1 MKLLK
6 KILKAI
12 NDFNQKQWLL
22 VSIITTTI
30 GIWFP
35 FIVGFLGE
43 KLHLIYIDDSGNKQF
58 TILGIFLTLMSIIW
72 SLLSSL
78 SQRYYDY
85 RVGRLGI
92 TEENIDNTENVYCT
106 LNFSNASIVEK
117 GVSAKLKCIDKLY
130 TKSINMVNYPVK
142 KPCETL
148 TFIISEITST
158 LSKLLTSKSYN
169 VREHDLNVNIYYRFP
184 LDQDVSWHR
193 AHNIKQEKGL
203 KIEELLSPN
212 STFFQAMNS
221 TQKYAFYN
229 DKHEAY
235 LNNRYIPDSEDI
247 RIKGKIEG
255 SIACF
260 IYSLSEN
267 GNKYIEFMVTIAT
280 YGKKFSK
287 KNSEDEN
294 QNIAYNLKKN
304 VFAEYEMLIKSALA
318 DLYITHLLAQ
328 QTSQAET
335 E

>member
-1 MKLLK
+1 MNLLK
-6 KILKAI
+6 KILKAV
-12 NDFNQKQWLL
+12 NNFNQRQWLW
-22 VSIITTTI
+22 VSIITTTT

-35 FIVGFLGE
+35 FVIGFFGE
-43 KLHLIYIDDSGNKQF
+43 KLHFVYVNDSGDKQF
-58 TILGIFLTLMSIIW
+58 TVLGAVLTLLSIVW

-85 RVGRLGI
+85 RVEKLGI
-92 TEENIDNTENVYCT
+92 TEENIDNTENVYST
-106 LNFSNASIVEK
+106 LNFSSVSIVER
-117 GVSAKLKCIDKLY
+117 GVSAKLKCIEQLY
-130 TKSINMVNYPVK
+130 NGNINTVAFPIK

-169 VREHDLNVNIYYRFP
+169 LRERDICVNIYYHFP
-184 LDQDVSWHR
+184 LDQDTSWHR

-203 KIEELLSPN
+203 KIEELLKPN
-212 STFFQAMNS
+212 STFCEAMYAP
-221 TQKYAFYN
+221 QKYAFYN
-229 DKHEAY
+229 DKNEAY
-235 LNNRYIPDSEDI
+235 LKNHYIEDSEDI
-247 RIKGKIEG
+247 KINNKIEG

-260 IYSLSEN
+260 LYSISEN
-267 GNKYIEFMVTIAT
+267 GNTYIEFMVTIAT

-287 KNSEDEN
+287 KNSEEEN

-318 DLYITHLLAQ
+318 DLYITHLLAKTNN
-328 QTSQAET
+328 QTKT